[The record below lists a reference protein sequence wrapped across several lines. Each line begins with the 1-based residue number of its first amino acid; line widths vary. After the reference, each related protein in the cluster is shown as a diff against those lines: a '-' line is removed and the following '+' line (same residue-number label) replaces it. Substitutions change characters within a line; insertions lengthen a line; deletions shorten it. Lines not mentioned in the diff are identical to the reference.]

1 MSESAQSISDKAIL
15 CVDDE
20 AIILLALQQELKR
33 NLGNQFIYERAKS
46 AEDALRILDELSKDG
61 IHVILIISDWLM
73 PGMKGDEFIEIVKQT
88 YPEIKV
94 IMITGQADKAASERV
109 SSITSVAAVLKKPWR
124 AEELIHTVRSTCS
137 TCL

>member
-1 MSESAQSISDKAIL
+1 MSESAHSISDKAIL

-33 NLGNQFIYERAKS
+33 NLGNQFTYERATS
-46 AEDALRILDELSKDG
+46 AEAALQILDELDKDG

-88 YPEIKV
+88 YPEIKI
-94 IMITGQADKAASERV
+94 IMITGQADKAAIERV
-109 SSITSVAAVLKKPWR
+109 SSISSVAAVLKKPWR
-124 AEELIHTVRSTCS
+124 ADELIHTVRSTCS